1 MSKLADSTGQCCPR
15 HSPTAKMTW
24 EKEMRKRKLKKSVT
38 LAFVNATGPHD
49 RRATEVPINAKVAA
63 AVADDPYEPGAKITV
78 LRSLRDDPLAAMH
91 NAKQIDQA
99 QFIAGRHWQRAFEL
113 TSVGGVRAVDLT
125 RERVDGGGIPQPTLS
140 DAQVRA
146 FADLKRAMSA
156 LGLEGESLVKDF
168 LGRGLTLRDIGARR
182 GVRGERARGYIG
194 WRLRECLDTLAVEF
208 GYAGRTK

>member
-1 MSKLADSTGQCCPR
+1 
-15 HSPTAKMTW
+15 
-24 EKEMRKRKLKKSVT
+24 MRKRRRLRKSVT
-38 LAFVNATGPHD
+38 LASVNTTTAHD
-49 RRATEVPINAKVAA
+49 RRATQLPINATVAA
-63 AVADDPYEPGAKITV
+63 TVADDPYEAGAKITV

-91 NAKQIDQA
+91 GAKQIDQA

-140 DAQVRA
+140 DAQMRA

-156 LGLEGESLVKDF
+156 LGLEGESLIKDF
-168 LGRGLTLRDIGARR
+168 LGRGLTLRDVAARR
-182 GVRGERARGYIG
+182 GVTGERARGYIG

-208 GYAGRTK
+208 GYAGRGKRELT

>member
-1 MSKLADSTGQCCPR
+1 MTGKC
-15 HSPTAKMTW
+15 
-24 EKEMRKRKLKKSVT
+24 MRKRKLKKAIT
-38 LAFVNATGPHD
+38 LVSANTNTLHD
-49 RRATEVPINAKVAA
+49 RRATDLPINAKVAGT
-63 AVADDPYEPGAKITV
+63 VADDPYEPGAKITV

-140 DAQVRA
+140 DAQLRA

-156 LGLEGESLVKDF
+156 LGLEGESLIKDF
-168 LGRGLTLRDIGARR
+168 LGHGWCLRDIAARR
-182 GVRGERARGYIG
+182 GATGERARGYIG

-208 GYAGRTK
+208 GYAARKR

>member
-1 MSKLADSTGQCCPR
+1 MSKR
-15 HSPTAKMTW
+15 
-24 EKEMRKRKLKKSVT
+24 RKLKKAVT
-38 LAFVNATGPHD
+38 LASSNRTAPHD
-49 RRATEVPINAKVAA
+49 RRATEVPINSVVAA
-63 AVADDPYEPGAKITV
+63 TVAGDPYEPGAKITV

-156 LGLEGESLVKDF
+156 LGLEGESLIKDF
-168 LGRGLTLRDIGARR
+168 LGRGFTLRDIAVRR
-182 GVRGERARGYIG
+182 GVTGERARGYIG

-208 GYAGRTK
+208 GYAGRAK